1 MASRPLGWRGD
12 SPGHGI
18 QFRASVGPVGV
29 KENLSG
35 VPDDHGLGDDSSRHG
50 AAARDSLARAAR
62 RARQRYN
69 RIADV
74 YDAFEGVMEGLAYQ
88 RWRRIAWDRVEGDS
102 ILEVGVGTGK
112 NIPFQPPDRQ
122 VVAIDL
128 SGRMLARALRK
139 EWSGRRL
146 HLAQMDVQALGI
158 PDASV
163 DTVVATFVFCSV
175 PDPIL
180 GLREARRVLKPGGR
194 LVLLEHV
201 LSPLPVLRQLMRL
214 LNPIVVT
221 VTGAN
226 IDRDTVGNVR
236 RIGFELE
243 ELWDFGVGGIFKLIV
258 ARKPGA

>member
-1 MASRPLGWRGD
+1 MNEN
-12 SPGHGI
+12 SPGV
-18 QFRASVGPVGV
+18 S
-29 KENLSG
+29 
-35 VPDDHGLGDDSSRHG
+35 DDHRGGDASGRQG
-50 AAARDSLARAAR
+50 APSRAAR
-62 RARQRYN
+62 KARRRYN

-88 RWRRIAWDRVEGDS
+88 RWRRVAWNHVEGDS

-112 NIPFQPPDRQ
+112 NIPFHPRDRE

-139 EWSGRRL
+139 ERGGRRL
-146 HLAQMDVQALGI
+146 HFAQMDVQALSF
-158 PDASV
+158 PDASF

-175 PDPIL
+175 PNPML
-180 GLREARRVLKPGGR
+180 GLQEVRRVLKPGGR

-214 LNPIVVT
+214 LNPIVVA

-226 IDRDTVGNVR
+226 IDRDTIGNVR
-236 RIGFELE
+236 RSDFELE
-243 ELWDFGVGGIFKLIV
+243 EIWDFGVGGIYKLIV
-258 ARKPGA
+258 ARNPGG